1 MSVHRAFNH
10 SLAAELTPC
19 LAALAA
25 LFSSPASADFFYPND
40 QKVIIDVLVR
50 LFCLSNLLPALV
62 DGCCRFE
69 ARTTSLV
76 MVVIM
81 AVAVAVFMVVMLWCP
96 VVWLSR
102 RLVFV
107 WTGA

>member
-25 LFSSPASADFFYPND
+25 LFSSPTSADFFYPND

-50 LFCLSNLLPALV
+50 L
-62 DGCCRFE
+62 GCPSSCC
-69 ARTTSLV
+69 
-76 MVVIM
+76 
-81 AVAVAVFMVVMLWCP
+81 VVMLA
-96 VVWLSR
+96 R
-102 RLVFV
+102 RLLLS
-107 WTGA
+107 